1 MPNVKQ
7 KIGTVFKFLKQ
18 QIEENPEFKKE
29 IYNKETGMAFNARV
43 MFSTYEDED
52 INVSIIFNNGN
63 IEVIEDKIENPSVT
77 VKFKKVRDLGK
88 MTRSKSDDVMNKLL
102 KNQIH
107 TIGKLGHLTR
117 FFFILSYVLLGEKD
131 AYQRRQLKKADREI
145 ISFEEFRDWSNG
157 TEHMRYK
164 HLGYKIDNVKYL
176 DDPYLRKYT
185 LKDFKRLD
193 YLKYV
198 RSVLYSPLEVCAE
211 RAKLLT
217 DACRKEGYTPEDG
230 NNSHPGLKMG
240 KIVNH
245 MLSNKMPF
253 IQDWDYIPGT
263 STSKTLGT
271 MIYPDFGSTAFWPEL
286 YSVDNRELNPHTIDQ
301 ETIDILNYDVFPYW
315 MDRNIRE
322 YARDTYGYP
331 LSQQM
336 DEYFVFYFMWKTT
349 AISHTIP
356 GFPTF
361 FKKGVDGLIKEAIEM
376 GQTTSDQYKKDFYKG
391 IELALQGVLNY
402 TLNLE
407 KETSR
412 QASEIDEAK
421 SSALMKLRKAEL
433 QHMTQILQN
442 VPAKPPKTLEEAV
455 ISIWI
460 MWIALN
466 HENAHMGLSLGRL
479 DHWLQPFFEADM
491 EKIGSEEEKEQY
503 IKKAVELMGSFFL
516 RASDQAPL
524 VPNIG
529 NYLFGGSS
537 QDFALTVGGVDS
549 KGNTAV
555 CDMTFV
561 ILKVAEMLTLRDPN
575 LNARFCPSVNSK
587 EYLDR
592 LIEVNINTHATPSI
606 HNDIQMINALTKIG
620 IKLEDARTWAA
631 TGCVEPTICGKHY
644 GHTNC
649 MMFNTIAAMEMT
661 LNNGIHPVVSLEK
674 QFGPKTGEVSEFK
687 TFGDFVNAF
696 KTQLH
701 FMIEKTVEYNNLL
714 GKIHQNL
721 HPSPLLSSLYEGP
734 MDKGKDLV
742 NGGAI
747 YNTSGVAMI
756 GLADIIDTLKVVKTL
771 VYDNREIDFPTL
783 NEHVRNNFS
792 TPEGELLLKKIKSI
806 PKFGTDDSETIEL
819 GQEIID
825 YVYDDFYSFE
835 NYRGGRYLVGFW
847 SMSNHVAFGSVSG
860 ALPNGRKAYEP
871 FTPGLTPVPGERDV
885 LVENIRS
892 VAALNSEKMPNN
904 LAFNVKL
911 VPGAN
916 DSHEDTI
923 NYFHAYTKSYF
934 DLGGMQIQFNVI
946 SSDTMRD
953 AMDHPEDYRW
963 LLVRISGYNAYFVDL
978 NKELQLELI
987 RRTEFIAH

>member
-1 MPNVKQ
+1 MPKVKQ
-7 KIGTVFKFLKQ
+7 KIANIFRLLKQ
-18 QIEENPEFKKE
+18 MIEENPDFKKE
-29 IYNKETGMAFNARV
+29 IYNEETGMIFNARLL
-43 MFSTYEDED
+43 FSTYEDED
-52 INVSIIFNNGN
+52 VSISIIFDNGN
-63 IEVIEDKIENPSVT
+63 IEVIEGGIENPSLIL
-77 VKFKKVRDLGK
+77 KYKKVKDLGK
-88 MTRSKSDDVMNKLL
+88 LPRSRPEEVVNMLL

-107 TIGKLGHLTR
+107 TIGNLSHMTK
-117 FFFILSYVLLGEKD
+117 FFFLICYVLLKQKD
-131 AYQRRQLKKADREI
+131 DYDLRQLEKADREI
-145 ISFEEFRDWSNG
+145 MSFEEFSDWTNG
-157 TEHMRYK
+157 TENMRYK

-176 DDPYLRKYT
+176 DDPYLSKYT
-185 LKDFKRLD
+185 IKDFKRLE

-198 RSVLYSPLEVCAE
+198 RSVSQLEVCPE
-211 RAKLLT
+211 RAKLMT
-217 DACRKEGYTPEDG
+217 EICNKEGYTLEDG
-230 NNSHPGLKMG
+230 NKDHPGLKMG

-245 MLSNKMPF
+245 MLSNKKPF
-253 IQDWDYIPGT
+253 IQDWDYLPGT
-263 STSKTLGT
+263 STTKTLGT
-271 MIYPDFGSTAFWPEL
+271 MIYPEFGGIVFWPEL
-286 YSVDNRELNPHTIDQ
+286 YSVDNRQLNPHIIDQ

-315 MDRNIRE
+315 MDRNVRE
-322 YARDTYGYP
+322 YVREINGNP

-336 DEYFVFYFMWKTT
+336 DEYFVFYFMWKTV

-361 FKKGVDGLIKEAIEM
+361 FKKGVDGLIKEAIEK
-376 GQTTSDQYKKDFYKG
+376 GQTTSNQYKKDFYKG
-391 IELALQGVLNY
+391 IQLALQGVLNY
-402 TLNLE
+402 THNLT
-407 KETSR
+407 KEAERLS
-412 QASEIDEAK
+412 SEIDE
-421 SSALMKLRKAEL
+421 SNTSHLMKMRKKEL
-433 QHMTQILQN
+433 QHITQVLQN
-442 VPAKPPKTLEEAV
+442 VPAKPPQTLEEA
-455 ISIWI
+455 IITIWI
-460 MWIALN
+460 MWIALT

-479 DHWLQPFFEADM
+479 DHWLQPYFEADM
-491 EKIGSEEEKEQY
+491 KKITSEEEKEQY

-524 VPNIG
+524 VPDVG

-549 KGNTAV
+549 QGNSAV

-575 LNARFCPSVNSK
+575 LNARYCPGVNSK

-620 IKLEDARTWAA
+620 IQLEDARTWAA
-631 TGCVEPTICGKHY
+631 TGCVEPTICGKHF

-661 LNNGIHPVVSLEK
+661 LNNGVHPVVSTDR
-674 QFGPKTGEVSEFK
+674 QFGPQTGEVSEFK
-687 TFGDFVNAF
+687 TFDDFMNAF

-701 FMIEKTVEYNNLL
+701 FMIEKSVEYNNLL
-714 GKIHQNL
+714 GKGHQIL
-721 HPSPLLSSLYEGP
+721 HPSPLLSSLFEGP

-742 NGGAI
+742 DGGAI

-756 GLADIIDTLKVVKTL
+756 GLADIIDTLKVIKTL
-771 VYDNREIDFPTL
+771 VYENKEIDFSTL
-783 NEHVRNNFS
+783 NEYVRNNFS

-806 PKFGTDDSETIEL
+806 PKFGTDDSETTEL

-825 YVYDDFYSFE
+825 YVYEEFYSFE
-835 NYRGGRYLVGFW
+835 NYRGGKYLVGFW

-860 ALPNGRKAYEP
+860 ALPNGRKANQP
-871 FTPGLTPVPGERDV
+871 FAPGLTPVPSDRDV
-885 LVENIRS
+885 LIENIRS

-904 LAFNVKL
+904 LAFNIKL
-911 VPGAN
+911 VPDAN
-916 DSHEDTI
+916 DTHEETI
-923 NYFHAYTKSYF
+923 DYFHAYTKSYF
-934 DLGGMQIQFNVI
+934 DLGGMQIQFNVV

-953 AMDHPEDYRW
+953 AMVHPEDYRW

-987 RRTEFIAH
+987 RRTEFITH

>member
-1 MPNVKQ
+1 MPKVKQ
-7 KIGTVFKFLKQ
+7 KIANIFRLLKQ
-18 QIEENPEFKKE
+18 MIDENPDFKKE
-29 IYNKETGMAFNARV
+29 IYNKETGMIFNARLL
-43 MFSTYEDED
+43 FTTYEDED
-52 INVSIIFNNGN
+52 VSISIIFDNGN
-63 IEVIEDKIENPSVT
+63 VEVIEGGIENPSLILKYKT
-77 VKFKKVRDLGK
+77 VKDLGK
-88 MTRSKSDDVMNKLL
+88 LPRSRPEEVVNMLL

-107 TIGKLGHLTR
+107 TTGNLSHMTK
-117 FFFILSYVLLGEKD
+117 FFFLICYILLKQKD
-131 AYQRRQLKKADREI
+131 DYDLRQLEKADREI
-145 ISFEEFRDWSNG
+145 ISFEEFRDWTNG
-157 TEHMRYK
+157 TEDMRYK

-176 DDPYLRKYT
+176 DDPYLSKYT
-185 LKDFKRLD
+185 LKDFKRLE

-198 RSVLYSPLEVCAE
+198 RSVSQLEVCPE
-211 RAKLLT
+211 RAKLIT
-217 DACRKEGYTPEDG
+217 EICNKEGYTLEDG
-230 NNSHPGLKMG
+230 NKDHPGLKMG
-240 KIVNH
+240 KIVNFL
-245 MLSNKMPF
+245 LSNKKPF
-253 IQDWDYIPGT
+253 IQDWDYLPGT
-263 STSKTLGT
+263 STTKTLGT
-271 MIYPDFGSTAFWPEL
+271 MIYPEFGGIVFWPEL
-286 YSVDNRELNPHTIDQ
+286 YSVDNRQLNPHIIDQ
-301 ETIDILNYDVFPYW
+301 ETIDILNNEVFPYW
-315 MDRNIRE
+315 MDRNVRE
-322 YARDTYGYP
+322 YVRKINGNP

-336 DEYFVFYFMWKTT
+336 DEFFVFYFMWKTV

-361 FKKGVDGLIKEAIEM
+361 FKKGVDGLIKETIEM
-376 GQTTSDQYKKDFYKG
+376 EQVTSDQYKKDFYKG
-391 IELALQGVLNY
+391 MQLALQGVLNY
-402 TLNLE
+402 TLNLAKEIEIQME
-407 KETSR
+407 KIDV
-412 QASEIDEAK
+412 ASVSE
-421 SSALMKLRKAEL
+421 SMKIRKEEL
-433 QHMTQILQN
+433 QNMVQVLHN
-442 VPAKPPKTLEEAV
+442 VPAKPPETLEEAI
-455 ISIWI
+455 ISTWI
-460 MWIALN
+460 MWIALT

-479 DHWLQPFFEADM
+479 DHWLQPYFEADM
-491 EKIGSEEEKEQY
+491 KKITSEEEKEQY

-524 VPNIG
+524 VPDVG

-549 KGNTAV
+549 QGNSAV

-575 LNARFCPSVNSK
+575 LNARYCPGVNSK

-631 TGCVEPTICGKHY
+631 TGCVEPTICGKHF

-661 LNNGIHPVVSLEK
+661 LNNGVHPVVSTSK
-674 QFGPKTGEVSEFK
+674 QFGPQTGEVNEFK
-687 TFGDFVNAF
+687 TFSDFVNAF

-701 FMIEKTVEYNNLL
+701 FMIEKSVEYNNLL
-714 GKIHQNL
+714 GKGHQIL

-734 MDKGKDLV
+734 TDKGKDLV
-742 NGGAI
+742 DGGAI

-756 GLADIIDTLKVVKTL
+756 GLADIIDTLKVIKTL
-771 VYDNREIDFPTL
+771 VYENKEIDFSTL
-783 NEHVRNNFS
+783 NEYVRNNFS

-806 PKFGTDDSETIEL
+806 PKFGTDDSETTEL

-835 NYRGGRYLVGFW
+835 NYRGGKYLVGFW

-860 ALPNGRKAYEP
+860 ALPNGRKANQP
-871 FTPGLTPVPGERDV
+871 FTPGLTPVPSDRDV

-904 LAFNVKL
+904 LAFNIKL

-923 NYFHAYTKSYF
+923 DYFHAYTKSYF
-934 DLGGMQIQFNVI
+934 DLGGMQIQFNVV

-953 AMDHPEDYRW
+953 AMVHPEDYRW

-987 RRTEFIAH
+987 RRTEFITH